1 MGRTARKNSVTGFYH
16 VIIRGIGRQILF
28 EDRGDG
34 KFFLKLLAKYSEET
48 NITVMAYCLMEN
60 HVHILLHDDKDSR
73 FIMMHNINGIYARY
87 FNQKYDRVGHLFQD
101 RYLSE
106 TIDNESG
113 LLCVFRY
120 IMNNPVKA
128 GICSAEKYFWSSYNL
143 YGRDDTFVDTSLL
156 CSLIGTWEEYESF
169 IKQKNRDECLDI
181 NQDVHDDNWA
191 LAVIRSVLEIE
202 NGLVLQSYDRSQ
214 RNKALVELKNQGL
227 TVRQIE
233 RLTGISRGIVQR
245 AR

>member
-1 MGRTARKNSVTGFYH
+1 MGRTARKSSVIGYYH
-16 VIIRGIGRQILF
+16 VIVRGIGRQILF

-34 KFFLKLLAKYSEET
+34 NFFLKLLAKYSSET
-48 NITVMAYCLMEN
+48 KVTVLAYCLMEN
-60 HVHILLHDDKDSR
+60 HVHLLVHDECDSR
-73 FIMMHNINGIYARY
+73 YLMMHNINGIYARY
-87 FNQKYDRVGHLFQD
+87 FNKKYDRVGHLFQD

-113 LLCVFRY
+113 LLCAFRY
-120 IMNNPVKA
+120 ILNNPVKA
-128 GICSAEKYFWSSYNL
+128 GICTADKYMWSSYHL

-156 CSLIGTWEEYESF
+156 CNLIGGWEEYESF
-169 IKQKNRDECLDI
+169 ARQKNSDECLDI
-181 NQDVHDDNWA
+181 NPEAHDDNWA

-202 NGLVLQSYDRSQ
+202 NGLVLQSYDRVQ